1 MTEKFI
7 QGCDYMKIGE
17 ARQLYG
23 SVIKSYHEQ
32 YTALHKQRQELQTKM
47 DATPDGKTVFA
58 NEAAI
63 LELTMEAVDEKQTE
77 YKEYMEKLMEQWNGV
92 ANMEV
97 SRQQGEA
104 AEEYAADMS
113 KAMEVARRIMKGG
126 IVPPKDEKKLME
138 FSMELYQA
146 AKNIGSMVQQRERE
160 KYKSLWKEDEDNTVQ
175 PDPMDVADGAE
186 AFAPGPAVVEV
197 SDVMSSV
204 EIPEMS

>member
-1 MTEKFI
+1 
-7 QGCDYMKIGE
+7 MKIGE
-17 ARQLYG
+17 ARQLYS

-32 YTALHKQRQELQTKM
+32 YSALHKQRQELQNRM
-47 DATPDGKTVFA
+47 DTTPDGKVVFA
-58 NEAAI
+58 NEAAV
-63 LELTMEAVDEKQTE
+63 LELSIKAVDEKQTE

-97 SRQQGEA
+97 ARQQGDA

-126 IVPPKDEKKLME
+126 IVPAKDEKKLME

-146 AKNIGSMVQQRERE
+146 AKNIGSMVQQKERE
-160 KYKSLWKEDEDNTVQ
+160 KYKSLWKDEEDNDTPQ
-175 PDPMDVADGAE
+175 DPMDVADNAE

-204 EIPEMS
+204 ETPEIS

>member
-1 MTEKFI
+1 
-7 QGCDYMKIGE
+7 MKIGE
-17 ARQLYG
+17 ARQLYS

-32 YTALHKQRQELQTKM
+32 YSALHKQRQELQTKM

-97 SRQQGEA
+97 AKQQGEA

-126 IVPPKDEKKLME
+126 IVPADDEKKLME
-138 FSMELYQA
+138 YSMELYQA
-146 AKNIGSMVQQRERE
+146 AKNMGALAKERE
-160 KYKSLWKEDEDNTVQ
+160 EYDTLWEEEPEEGEPADPMEVADNT
-175 PDPMDVADGAE
+175 E
-186 AFAPGPAVVEV
+186 AFAAGPEIVDVAETMEAAVAE
-197 SDVMSSV
+197 
-204 EIPEMS
+204 